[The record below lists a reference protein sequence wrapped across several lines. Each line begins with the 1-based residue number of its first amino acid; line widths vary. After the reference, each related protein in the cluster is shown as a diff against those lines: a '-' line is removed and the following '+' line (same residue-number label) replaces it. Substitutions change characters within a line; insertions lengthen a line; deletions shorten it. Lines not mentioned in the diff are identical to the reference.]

1 MENEP
6 LDQRQRIS
14 NSAIIKSGPIYYS
27 YKYIWL
33 IVMPFIVP
41 YVLQR
46 ARNKQ
51 LDFISWTN
59 KYPNVNQTVY
69 AYRKLSND
77 PHCLIALT
85 SLIMFIVYV
94 LITNLIFIFVLL

>member
-1 MENEP
+1 
-6 LDQRQRIS
+6 
-14 NSAIIKSGPIYYS
+14 
-27 YKYIWL
+27 
-33 IVMPFIVP
+33 MPFIVP
-41 YVLQR
+41 CVLQR

-59 KYPNVNQTVY
+59 KYPNVNQTVS

-85 SLIMFIVYV
+85 SNHVDCLRSDYKFNIHFR
-94 LITNLIFIFVLL
+94 FVIDM